1 VLDANVSTV
10 SAWSYRLKM
19 VDLDG
24 TSKYSQEV
32 LVAGDEASDAVVVT
46 PNPANDVM
54 TVEVRL
60 EGTGAAEVALV
71 DVQGRTVQTIAQGEM
86 SGMQRF
92 TVNVD
97 SLASGTYSVVVK
109 QQGTVR
115 AQTLRIIK

>member
-1 VLDANVSTV
+1 
-10 SAWSYRLKM
+10 M
-19 VDLDG
+19 
-24 TSKYSQEV
+24 
-32 LVAGDEASDAVVVT
+32 VVT

-92 TVNVD
+92 SVNVD